1 MTFITSIAVNAQ
13 QISFASKQFESGV
26 KIHLGL
32 DSTAVVLQ
40 SQTDTITSIDL
51 SGLDIND
58 IRDVAYLPNVKS
70 LNLSYNGITDI
81 SPVVSL
87 DSLHYL
93 DLRANKLEDID
104 MLTYASSDSM
114 VVDVAFNY
122 ITDFGRMSLPSHCR
136 FSFVGRFAQID
147 LSLPF
152 LNVYQFFA
160 GFEGDRQCV
169 YYRALSNR
177 PVKVVCDRWSSNA
190 NADGEWR
197 TLSVPN
203 SVKTTSKVYLTDG
216 THNDSTW
223 IVPARRFTTTGGQTI
238 TIPTN
243 LPENYTTGYVNVT
256 HGTALVSDQMV
267 VTYTTPA
274 AAVPDTI
281 SFPYYERNVFRGRV
295 RYYLNC
301 PLPGDVDG
309 DGRVNIDDL
318 AVLIDYLLTG
328 KSDDVNLSNADCYVD
343 GRINVDDLAV
353 LIDYLLTGSW

>member
-104 MLTYASSDSM
+104 MLTYACSDSM

-122 ITDFGRMSLPSHCR
+122 IIDFGRMSLPSHCS

-203 SVKTTSKVYLTDG
+203 SVKTTSKVYITDG
-216 THNDSTW
+216 THSDSTW

-256 HGTALVSDQMV
+256 HGTALVSDQIV

-301 PLPGDVDG
+301 SLPGDINGDGQINIFDVTALIDILLSGNEASGNADVDG
-309 DGRVNIDDL
+309 DGQVNISDVT
-318 AVLIDYLLTG
+318 ALIDILLSG
-328 KSDDVNLSNADCYVD
+328 N
-343 GRINVDDLAV
+343 
-353 LIDYLLTGSW
+353 

>member
-122 ITDFGRMSLPSHCR
+122 ITDFGRMLLPSHCR

-169 YYRALSNR
+169 YYSALSNR

-203 SVKTTSKVYLTDG
+203 SVKTTSKVYITDG

-274 AAVPDTI
+274 VAVPDTI
-281 SFPYYERNVFRGRV
+281 SFPYYERKVFRGRV

-301 PLPGDVDG
+301 SLPGDINGDGQINIFDVTALIDILLSGNETSGNADVDG
-309 DGRVNIDDL
+309 DGQVNISDVT
-318 AVLIDYLLTG
+318 ALIDMLLSG
-328 KSDDVNLSNADCYVD
+328 N
-343 GRINVDDLAV
+343 
-353 LIDYLLTGSW
+353 